1 MSLKIEVET
10 KTFLRL
16 AIVIF
21 AFVFTAYLIMKA
33 QYPLTIIGISVFL
46 ALALNPSVNF
56 IAGKLPGRSRIAGT
70 AISYVT
76 VLSVI
81 GFLLFLITPPFFEQS
96 AKFATTLPSL
106 IDTVTSQ
113 RFYVDDFVARFG
125 LENQLDQSIEDAK
138 SQAASIANDLGRMFV
153 EGIATLFNGVL
164 TLILVLVFTFLLL
177 IEGPSWLEKI
187 WGLYHDPKLLN
198 RHRNVV
204 SKMYR
209 VVVGYVNGQML
220 VALIAATLTLC
231 LVLVLS
237 LIFDLPAN
245 LAFPLASI
253 IFITGLIP
261 MVGATIG
268 ATLVTL
274 LLLLND
280 VTAAIIFL
288 VFFIVYQQV
297 ENNFIS
303 PVVQSKQ
310 VELSALAVLIA
321 IAIGVSLFGFIG
333 GIISIPIAGCIRVLL
348 VDYLEHAEVARTQ
361 KRGGS
366 SLSKLV
372 EKIR

>member
-21 AFVFTAYLIMKA
+21 AFVLTAYLIMKA

-138 SQAASIANDLGRMFV
+138 LQAASIANDLGRMFV

-187 WGLYHDPKLLN
+187 WGLYRDPKLLN

-231 LVLVLS
+231 LILVLS

-288 VFFIVYQQV
+288 VFIIVYQQI